1 MSLGVIVVSPGWVAG
16 EHIRAFHHN
25 PHTHLA
31 AMVVS
36 RESERR
42 RAEQYQK
49 RFGFECRVTEDY
61 DDALA
66 MEETGIVTVCS
77 INCFHYR
84 HTLAALEAGKHV
96 LVEKPMALK
105 PEEVTHLCNAARR
118 AEVATMV
125 GHVVRYYPAIKA
137 LHKLVA
143 GGQLGEVFHVECDY
157 WHEIA
162 PGWKSEAETAGGALA
177 QGGIHAVDLLRHMMG
192 ENKKV
197 TRVSAAW
204 SGPFRRK
211 DFTYKPN
218 VSALVGFEDG
228 SIGRV
233 GTSLEVEMPYVFHL
247 QVNGTRG
254 TLRENSVYA
263 PELFPAEKRFVEM
276 QAQYPDDWDVAGH
289 PFAEEVDDFVES
301 VRSGT
306 PNSLDFRHASATY
319 ELVFAIE
326 RAAGENSTVTLG
338 RNKGDFCLPY

>member
-1 MSLGVIVVSPGWVAG
+1 MSRGVIVVSPGWVAG
-16 EHIRAFHHN
+16 EHIRAFQRN

-31 AMVVS
+31 AIVVS

-49 RFGFECRVTEDY
+49 TFGFECRVTENY
-61 DDALA
+61 ADALA
-66 MEETGIVTVCS
+66 MEEAGIVTVCS

-84 HTLAALEAGKHV
+84 HALAALEAGKHV
-96 LVEKPMALK
+96 LVEKPLALK
-105 PEEVTHLCNAARR
+105 AGELTHLCDTARR
-118 AEVATMV
+118 AGVATMV

-137 LHKLVA
+137 LHRLVTA
-143 GGQLGEVFHVECDY
+143 GHLGEVFQVECDY

-162 PGWKSEAETAGGALA
+162 PGWKSSAETAGGALA

-192 ENKKV
+192 EDKKV
-197 TRVSAAW
+197 AWVTAAW

-228 SIGRV
+228 SIGRL

-263 PELFPAEKRFVEM
+263 PELYPGKEGFVEIEG
-276 QAQYPDDWDVAGH
+276 QYPDDWNVAGH
-289 PFAEEVDDFVES
+289 PFAEEVDDFVEA
-301 VRSGT
+301 VRSGS
-306 PNSLDFRHASATY
+306 PNALDFRHARASY

-326 RAAGENSTVTLG
+326 RAAAENSTVTLDG
-338 RNKGDFCLPY
+338 SE